1 MEKSNFCRTAIA
13 LWFLTLLPVTGHL
26 QAATLYWDADGNA
39 IGNSTD
45 GTSLGGSGNWDTTTT
60 SWWNGAAST
69 AWPDTDADHA
79 IFTAAF
85 SPGTPVLNT
94 VTLSSDLTAHMVSFL
109 RSGYT
114 LTGGELVLAGAT
126 PTLHATLG
134 DSAMISSLIGG
145 TEGLTMTGGGTI
157 RLTNN
162 TNTYTGITSIANG
175 TLIIS
180 NQGALGG
187 SSGAVV
193 VTDGNA
199 TPSNAATIGFSGGS
213 LFLDGSAAG
222 FTFSRDLEL
231 SGAGPVGG
239 RGAALLSIGDNTL
252 SGIVNAAVSSLTP
265 ATFKNTRLISA
276 NGTLTLSGTLNVGG
290 TPGTTV
296 TSLGGINQAGA
307 SLYNFTG
314 VLAGTGTLEK
324 SGGGT
329 LFLTPSDTSGF
340 AGRLRVSS
348 SAASGQSTVR
358 IGSLNDGAGT
368 TSIFGTANSTTTSA
382 PIDMNGGVLEIRSD
396 SSLNFGKNLYQRAS
410 STLFVGPAVGGA
422 GVNGTVAFGS
432 MAFEDNITNTFNSRN
447 GYGVSFTTAPVVGS
461 TAGDNNS
468 TITNSMAGTL
478 SFTGN
483 FWSNANNTGSRTMT
497 IGGNGNTV
505 INGNVIASSAS
516 FNHNLTKTGTGAL
529 TITGTGSTLDGNVS
543 VQGTLIITDFRSI
556 GNNTSSI
563 TLGSATTTSG
573 HLVIGTSTPASEEGL
588 VTSRPI
594 IFNNT
599 TTTAV
604 SSIIANQAGL
614 NPVVLNGAITKPNAT
629 SFNIILGGTNTAD
642 NVLNS
647 AIPLSGTGGVTKIG
661 SGTWVLAGQNAYTGT
676 TSLVNGTLKLQAN
689 ADNIPVLGSSNAISF
704 TNSNVFAGATLEF
717 AGAAGTNNSLSL
729 GPLSY
734 ASGAN
739 TIKVTPGL
747 GGTAS
752 LTFSDISTTGAS
764 TINVVGADFINNQVI
779 FTQVNASAGS
789 NGIIT
794 RSIYWNGADFAYRE
808 GGVLRAPEYG
818 VDGGTVTS
826 DSGLASGHN
835 QITGSFATGSI
846 SISTLKIAGSQALTI
861 NDGATL
867 TLSSGGLLA
876 TGGISSI
883 TGGTVALGSQVLVV
897 RVNAPE
903 DVLTIHSLITG
914 TGGLTKAGEG
924 ALILTGANTR
934 TGTVNLDEGV
944 LRLAPG
950 AVLSGA
956 NAALT
961 LRQSAVFDMNGVS
974 TGNSVGSFNNAGVVT
989 NSSGD
994 AVTLTVG
1001 NNNGTGTSFGIIQET
1016 NGVINVTKVGTG
1028 AQLWLGQST
1037 YTGVTT
1043 IGSTGL
1049 VTVDFLADIG
1059 EASGIGRG
1067 DSTSDATN
1075 AASLVFN
1082 GSTGGLDYAGNIRD
1096 VNLILG
1102 ARSASTDRLFTL
1114 SGSGATLS
1122 STAANFNAIVW
1133 RNTGAIVHG
1142 TDADRT
1148 LTFTGSSQG
1157 DNTFNPQITDSTGF
1171 ATSVTKTGTGIW
1183 RLGNSSNTYSG
1194 TTTITQGILMATDG
1208 QGLSSNSNL
1217 LFDGGTLYS
1226 QGTLTR
1232 NIGADAG
1239 QMQFAAPADANHAE
1253 FIGGFLG
1260 GDSKLTVSWSG
1271 TPVWGSTAGFISE
1284 RDGLI
1289 LNGSQAR
1296 AQGATGSI
1304 ALSEVEI
1311 TGDFSLGIASAT
1323 GKTIAVTTANS
1334 SATAT
1339 VTTGDTSGLVVGQ
1352 SITGPNIASGAYIV
1366 SINSATQ
1373 FTMSANASAATATNR
1388 DLIANN
1394 LRTIRVDDN
1403 ANTGADFATISGVIS
1418 GGDSVT
1424 GLRKVGSGTLKL
1436 TGANTYEGETNVNQ
1450 GTLVVTSLGLS
1461 GSAGTSSV
1469 GAVTV
1474 DAFGNANAVTLGN
1487 GGTGGGLLQYIG
1499 AGETSDR
1506 KIRLNSTTG
1515 SNQIHADG
1523 SGALI
1528 LTNVANDLVA
1538 GAKTLYLRGTNAAG
1552 NMITSQLSDN
1562 GGTLGVAVD
1571 SSATWILTNENNNY
1585 TGTTTAG
1592 SGALGIGHDSALG
1605 SGTFVVSNANVFAY
1619 GADRTIANT
1628 LQLNSGTTHGF
1639 IGNHSLIF
1647 TSTVAFAASTSSS
1660 NFTNN
1665 SLAAGKTLTF
1675 NAGVTANSITATRN
1689 WQFDGPGETII
1700 NGDFTTSTAF
1710 GVNVIKTGDG
1720 ILTLGTSGANSNWN
1734 QAGNALDLDRGTLKF
1749 TADNAIPTASASNG
1763 GLTIS
1768 PELLDVDTATADTA
1782 TVDFNGT
1789 TQTVNAITATSNGI
1803 LVLDNTS
1810 ANAATFRF
1818 GANDSAV
1825 NFGSGVGSYT
1835 VQNTGAGALSL
1846 VKLGNT
1852 TATFI
1857 SGITLAH
1864 KGITA
1869 SEGGGVFTIASPV
1882 TATTGLRVVEGS
1894 ALILS
1899 GGLPNGHLVTSIEV
1913 GGGSTLSLLD
1923 GAGSQFSNLT
1933 TLNLGNTGA
1942 GAVTLNL
1949 NVGDK
1954 DTNLDRLNTDTL
1966 TLLTGGILN
1975 LGQTIIFNMN
1985 DAGLNAHQTYTL
1997 LNLVDGGLDAFGVA
2011 NLLQGATPGGFDSFT
2026 WFVDDHVVQLT
2037 TGNLIV
2043 GDLYWL
2049 GTTDTTWNAS
2059 ADNWSLNKDGTGL
2072 PSSIPGQGTRVI
2084 FAYDGVGAAEL
2095 TTTLEQNI
2103 KINALV
2109 FEAGATTP
2117 SSVTINPGA
2126 VGTSRLEIAPS
2137 SAANGIAI
2145 TAGGPAAVTI
2155 GANLKLGA
2163 DQTWNVA
2170 DPNSTL
2176 TISGA
2181 LFGEANVT
2189 KTGSGKVILTQA
2201 ADPTFNGGQTSAFN
2215 IAGGNLEITN
2225 LSALG
2230 TLANSNLASIDVSG
2244 GGFYYNNA
2252 TAGTVV
2258 NALTLSGGTL
2268 SAGGATQTYSGTVN
2282 VSGNSFINLAD
2293 SNGPSTNTARSITLS
2308 GVVSGAGSL
2317 TVSSNTTTLVG
2328 GNPEG
2333 GTLTI
2338 SNADSTWSGDLILTS
2353 GSVDITAAASA
2364 TVTPGDI
2371 TFDGFGRLIVRGLN
2385 GQVINRAD
2393 ELTFTAGAIGEYLLD
2408 NSSAVLADDFVV
2420 NQNGQVNIGSGGTG
2434 ASARFTL
2441 SDAATQ
2447 LNITGSV
2454 ILGGDSSISV
2464 DGGDADSFTTISGV
2478 ISDGGSG
2485 YSLAINDDA
2494 GGWAVSNNNIRLT
2507 GLNTF
2512 TGDVSVAEGVL
2523 EFTTV
2528 SDIGG
2533 PASSLGQGDEI
2544 RMSGGTL
2551 RFVGDTVSQTTNRQ
2565 VITSTSNSVLS
2576 LGGTNGAK
2584 MTYTGAITVGVTSS
2598 GSRLTLTGD
2607 AGSEGAITGGFTMT
2621 GTDAD
2626 AVVSGGTWTL
2636 SGAQNT
2642 VADNM
2647 TVQGTS
2653 TVLNLNDTSVLRFL
2667 AGAASGDIYIND
2679 GSTVNIGAD
2688 NAIDM
2693 TIAYRLF
2700 IGQTAGG
2707 AAGILNLGAFNL
2719 SSGRFIL
2726 GERAADRKGIVNGTT
2741 GVLTVVGGD
2750 IDLYEGEINAN
2761 FASTGSTAL
2770 EKFGPGTVTFRG
2782 DNSGLASTGA
2792 TVLNEG
2798 TLVLDYTLSNTTKVR
2813 EASQLEMRGMDLLL
2827 IGNAS
2832 AATSQTVAS
2841 FNLDST
2847 ASDDSSGASRI
2858 TLQPGAGQEIVLNL
2872 GEITRTATNR
2882 DGTIR
2887 FVLPTGV
2894 QSATNGFTTSTGL
2907 HGSGLLGSSTSSGYA
2922 TVEDGVGTWFAT
2934 KSGSNIVGLVST
2946 AKNDV
2951 TTWLTAD
2958 HITDTAGGFS
2968 GALGATAI
2976 NSLRFDAATGSDL
2989 LLAPAGSLNIASG
3002 GILVT
3007 DQVTGSGSSI
3017 LGGRLASGTSELII
3031 TQDSSQ
3037 VFEISAS
3044 IGTNHAFTK
3053 SGAGTVL
3060 LSGDNNFTDETDVLE
3075 GTLILAGGNAIGNN
3089 SLLSLAINRDTLVV
3103 LTADETIGR
3112 LNGGKR
3118 ATNSEYGTVAVGSHT
3133 LTLNQSGGT
3142 TTFAGFFTGTGGIV
3156 FSETSVSTLNMQNN
3170 SSGFTGTVVINGGL
3184 FQLSNI
3190 GRNDASSFTIN
3201 GNGMMLIDNTGSTVS
3216 TTRILDS
3223 TPIILNSAAGGG
3235 ANIRGLWVRNTD
3247 SNASRFETIGDLVFN
3262 SGASYLTGEAND
3274 AGASENARA
3283 GIIAS
3288 TFVRNDNATFSVR
3301 GRNLGTTL
3309 QHHNQFRLATANEAA
3324 FIAGL
3329 VGGGDSS
3336 GVTLSILPWAIGE
3349 THNNTT
3355 SAGTNMG
3362 NSLVTYVAGQGL
3374 RPLDLVAG
3382 YAGYATAGDTN
3393 NTRESLSASLTGLA
3407 GRTLNSL
3414 VINNEALGALDFTG
3428 LGAGQLLTN
3437 TSGAFLFTLTGGA
3450 NDTAYSTV
3458 LSGFDSGIAVGGT
3471 EYIFHVVNPSAE
3483 ATTPR
3488 LVVTVASPLSTAA
3501 DITKSGRGTLVL
3513 SGVNLAGGDANKTT
3527 LNEGV
3532 LEISS
3537 LSNIGGASGGLVFAG
3552 GTLRLGPG
3560 FSDDLSLR
3568 DIRFLTGGGTID
3580 TNGTDLIL
3588 SASLGSGVGGF
3599 TKVGDGNLILQAA
3612 ATYTGSTT
3620 IAGGGIA
3627 VGANQA
3633 IGSGNLNI
3641 IGGGSL
3647 DLGTSE
3653 ITVALV
3659 STSGAS
3665 PVINGTGVI
3674 TSTQGFVFS
3683 HTGDTTLS
3691 ASLAGAGGLF
3701 KNQSNVLTLDGAST
3715 YSGITEVQNGT
3726 LAIGSISSIGAGP
3739 SALGNPVSI
3748 ENGIIRMGLTT
3759 GGTTLRYTGAGHS
3772 SDRLVGLQGTTGGVT
3787 LSADGTGAFQMGGAV
3802 MLRAGTKTLTLRG
3815 TSDAVIENTL
3825 GRVDDGLIG
3834 GLSISKVDANTWVLT
3849 AANSYSGITQI
3860 DNGTL
3865 RIGVNDAL
3873 PTGTTVRLGSG
3884 ATAGT
3889 LDANGFDQT
3898 IASLLSQTNSA
3909 SLTNQLII
3917 DSGNTLTVTGAVT
3930 LGSTAA
3936 TSTTLFSATGGG
3948 AFVNNNDGG
3957 IFQVGG
3963 STSSYNAATAD
3974 FSGLGSLT
3982 VDLGATGTMRVG
3994 DNTSATGTTGGASTL
4009 ILAESNVITAALL
4022 QISGLQSQT
4031 LQTLRLGSGTNQ
4043 LNVDV
4048 LSVGSNW
4055 RGSGTVNFASGTGS
4069 MVLRAA
4075 DGIGRAEVRMAAH
4088 AIATNAN
4095 NVNTINF
4102 SGHDADLLISTLTLV
4117 DRSASGTAS
4126 GPDNQSAGY
4135 ATFSFDQGILDAL
4148 SVIIARRTGSGS
4160 GDGEATLNLGGG
4172 TVQINALTMAVNT
4185 SAGGVV
4191 SGALNISGGN
4201 VTIGTG
4207 AGAAINMANAGAGR
4221 TVTSTIDLT
4230 GGTVAVTGNIIR
4242 QGGAGTENAT
4252 ITLNGSS
4259 MDMNGHNIGSA
4270 AATIAFNAQSGTLR
4284 NLGELNGG
4292 ADLVKTTAGVLVL
4305 EGVNQH
4311 TGRTVI
4317 NEGVLSISSQ
4327 DQLGLA
4333 PASFIADH
4341 LLLDG
4346 GTLRTTATLALDD
4359 ANRGI
4364 TVGAGGG
4371 TFETAASTTLT
4382 VGSVITGG
4390 GALSK
4395 QGVGTLIFNA
4405 VNTHTGTTTVNAGV
4419 LGGSGTVGGNL
4430 MVADGGTLAPGSSA
4444 GMFTVSGELTVSSG
4458 GTLLMELGGSTFN
4471 AAAVVQ
4477 AEMNANGNLSGLAG
4491 SIPPEWENYQAG
4503 VTEHDHILVNG
4514 ASAPVV
4520 DGTLRFGPLLGAYN
4534 PGYGDVF
4541 DLLDWSFAG
4550 NISGATSFDF
4560 SAVMLDAGLGFNTDL
4575 FARHGLIVVVPEPSR
4590 ALFLMLG
4597 LLGLLLRR
4605 RRR

>member
-1 MEKSNFCRTAIA
+1 MKKTNLYRASVT
-13 LWFLTLLPVTGHL
+13 LLLLGLLPVLPVGRPL
-26 QAATLYWDADGNA
+26 NAATFYWDADEDASGNA
-39 IGNSTD
+39 TD
-45 GTSLGGSGNWDTTTT
+45 GSGLDGSGNWDTSTAN
-60 SWWNGAAST
+60 WWNGAADS
-69 AWPDTDADHA
+69 AWPNTNADLA

-85 SPGTPVLNT
+85 SPGAPVLNT
-94 VTLSSDLTAHMVSFL
+94 VTLVSDITANMVSFL

-114 LTGGELVLAGAT
+114 LTGGELTLAGAS

-134 DSAMISSLIGG
+134 DSATISSLVDG
-145 TEGLTMTGGGTI
+145 TDGLTKTGGGTI
-157 RLTNN
+157 RLANN
-162 TNTYTGITSIANG
+162 ANTYTGVTNITNG

-180 NQGALGG
+180 SQGALGT
-187 SSGAVV
+187 SSDAVV

-199 TPSNAATIGFSGGS
+199 APSNAATIGFTGGS

-222 FTFSRDLEL
+222 FTFSRDLNL
-231 SGAGPVGG
+231 SGSGPAGG

-252 SGIVNAAVSSLTP
+252 SGIVNAAFSSLTP

-276 NGTLTLSGTLNVGG
+276 DGTLTLSGTLNVGG
-290 TPGTTV
+290 TAGTTI

-307 SLYNFTG
+307 SFYNFTG
-314 VLAGTGTLEK
+314 ILAGTGTLEK

-340 AGRLRVSS
+340 AGRLRISS
-348 SAASGQSTVR
+348 SAASGQSSVR
-358 IGSLNDGAGT
+358 ISSTDV
-368 TSIFGTANSTTTSA
+368 FGTANSTNASG
-382 PIDMNGGVLEIRSD
+382 PIDMSGGTLEIRSD
-396 SSLNFGKNLYQRAS
+396 VGLDIGKNVYNR
-410 STLFVGPAVGGA
+410 STSVYFFGPAIGGT
-422 GVNGTVAFGS
+422 GINGTVSLGTLRA
-432 MAFEDNITNTFNSRN
+432 AANTTLTFNSRN
-447 GYGVSFTTAPVVGS
+447 GFGASFGVQSMES
-461 TAGDNNS
+461 SNNNS
-468 TITNSMAGTL
+468 TFTNNMGGLLT
-478 SFTGN
+478 FTGN
-483 FWSNANNTGSRTMT
+483 FWNNSDGSARTLT
-497 IGGNGNTV
+497 ISGNGNTRIEGS
-505 INGNVIASSAS
+505 INTSGAGTKT
-516 FNHNLTKTGTGAL
+516 LTKTGSGVL
-529 TITGTGSTLDGNVS
+529 TINGTATTLNGNVNIS
-543 VQGTLIITDFRSI
+543 GGAIAITDFRSLNNSSTGVINI
-556 GNNTSSI
+556 GS
-563 TLGSATTTSG
+563 GTTAG
-573 HLVIGTSTPASEEGL
+573 ALIIGTDAAADSEGL
-588 VTSRPI
+588 VTNRTINLAS
-594 IFNNT
+594 T
-599 TTTAV
+599 TGV
-604 SSIIANQAGL
+604 PSIYANQAGP
-614 NPVVLNGAITKPNAT
+614 NAVVLNGDFTTTGGSAT
-629 SFNIILGGTNTAD
+629 QSKTLVLGGTSTAD
-642 NVLNS
+642 NIIHGNISNQAVS
-647 AIPLSGTGGVTKIG
+647 TTGVVSLLKVG
-661 SGTWVLAGQNAYTGT
+661 SGTWVLAGENAYTGT
-676 TSLVNGTLKLQAN
+676 TSLANGTLKLQAN
-689 ADNIPVLGSSNAISF
+689 AGNTPILGSGNAITF

-717 AGAAGTNNSLSL
+717 AGADGINNSISL
-729 GPLSY
+729 GALSY

-739 TIKVTPGL
+739 TLKVTPGL

-752 LTFSDISTTGAS
+752 LTFSNLATTGAS

-779 FTQVNASAGS
+779 FTQVNDAAGS
-789 NGIIT
+789 NGILT
-794 RSIYWNGADFAYRE
+794 RSVYWNGADYAYRE
-808 GGVLRAPEYG
+808 EGVLRAPEYG

-826 DSGLASGHN
+826 DTGLASGHN
-835 QITGSFATGSI
+835 QITGSFATGTI

-867 TLSSGGLLA
+867 TLSAGGLLA
-876 TGGISSI
+876 TGGVSSI
-883 TGGTVALGSQVLVV
+883 TGGTVALGSQAFVV
-897 RVNAPE
+897 RVNGAE
-903 DVLTIHSLITG
+903 DALTIHSLITG

-924 ALILTGANTR
+924 TLTLTGANTR

-961 LRQSAVFDMNGVS
+961 LRQSTVFDMNGVS
-974 TGNSVGSFNNAGVVT
+974 TGNSVGAFNNAGVVT

-1001 NNNGTGTSFGIIQET
+1001 NNNGTGTSFGIIHET
-1016 NGVINVTKVGTG
+1016 NGVINVTKLGNG

-1043 IGSTGL
+1043 IGGSAASL
-1049 VTVDFLADIG
+1049 VTVDFMADG
-1059 EASGIGRG
+1059 GLASGIGA
-1067 DSTSDATN
+1067 SSSDAGN
-1075 AASLVFN
+1075 LVFN
-1082 GSTGGLDYAGNIRD
+1082 GTGAGLIFRGNLVNGNLNLGST
-1096 VNLILG
+1096 
-1102 ARSASTDRLFTL
+1102 SATTDRLFTV
-1114 SGSGATLS
+1114 SGSGVTLG
-1122 STAANFNAIVW
+1122 STPTTNLNNAIIW
-1133 RNTGAIVHG
+1133 SNTGAIVHG
-1142 TDADRT
+1142 TDQDRT
-1148 LTFTGSSQG
+1148 FTFTGTSQG

-1171 ATSVTKTGTGIW
+1171 STSVTKTGTGIW
-1183 RLGNSSNTYSG
+1183 RLDGQNNTYSG
-1194 TTTITQGILMATDG
+1194 ATTITQGILMATDG
-1208 QGLSSNSNL
+1208 QGLSSLSNL
-1217 LFDGGTLYS
+1217 VFDGGTFYS
-1226 QGTLTR
+1226 QGTLSR
-1232 NIGADAG
+1232 DIGTGAG
-1239 QMQFAAPADANHAE
+1239 QMQFAAPANANEAE

-1260 GDSKLTVSWSG
+1260 GDSKLSVSWAG
-1271 TPVWGSTAGFISE
+1271 TPIWGSTAGFISE

-1323 GKTIAVTTANS
+1323 GKTI
-1334 SATAT
+1334 T
-1339 VTTGDTSGLVVGQ
+1339 VTTSTNTTGTVTVGDTSGLVVGQ

-1394 LRTIRVDDN
+1394 LRAIRVDDN
-1403 ANTGADFATISGVIS
+1403 TNTGADFATISGVIS
-1418 GGDSVT
+1418 AGDSVT
-1424 GLRKVGSGTLKL
+1424 GLRKLGTGILKL
-1436 TGANTYEGETNVNQ
+1436 TGANTYEGETSVYQ

-1474 DAFGNANAVTLGN
+1474 AAFTDANAVTLGN
-1487 GGTGGGLLQYIG
+1487 GGTGGALLQYIG

-1515 SNQIHADG
+1515 SNQIHSDG
-1523 SGALI
+1523 SGPLI
-1528 LTNVANDLVA
+1528 LTNVVNDMVA
-1538 GAKTLYLRGTNAAG
+1538 GAKTLFLRGTNAAG

-1562 GGTLGVAVD
+1562 GGTLGVSVD
-1571 SSATWILTNENNNY
+1571 SSATWILTNGANNY

-1605 SGTFVVSNANVFAY
+1605 SGTFVMSNANIFAY

-1628 LQLNSGTTHGF
+1628 LQLNTGTSHGF
-1639 IGNHSLIF
+1639 IGDFSLTF
-1647 TSTVAFAASTSSS
+1647 TNTVTMAASTSSS

-1665 SLAAGKTLTF
+1665 SLVAGKTLTF
-1675 NAGVTANSITATRN
+1675 NAGVIANSLTATRN
-1689 WQFDGPGETII
+1689 WQIDGPGETII

-1710 GVNVIKTGDG
+1710 GVNLIKTGDG
-1720 ILTLGTSGANSNWN
+1720 ILTLGTNGATSNWN
-1734 QAGNALDLDRGTLKF
+1734 QAGNNVDVDRGTLKF
-1749 TADNAIPTASASNG
+1749 TADNAIPTASGTNG

-1768 PELLDVDTATADTA
+1768 PETLDVDTATADTA

-1789 TQTVNAITATSNGI
+1789 TQTVNALTATSNGI

-1810 ANAATFRF
+1810 ADAATFRF
-1818 GANDSAV
+1818 GANDSTV

-1835 VQNTGAGALSL
+1835 IQNTGAGALSL

-1857 SGITLAH
+1857 SGITLGH
-1864 KGITA
+1864 KGVTA

-1882 TATTGLRVVEGS
+1882 TATTGLRAIEGS

-1899 GGLPNGHLVTSIEV
+1899 GGLPNGNLVTSIEV

-1923 GAGSQFSNLT
+1923 GAGSQFSSLI

-1942 GAVTLNL
+1942 GTVTLNL
-1949 NVGDK
+1949 NVGDLN
-1954 DTNLDRLNTDTL
+1954 TNTDRLNTDTL
-1966 TLLTGGILN
+1966 TLLTGGVLN
-1975 LGQTIIFNMN
+1975 LGETITFNMN
-1985 DAGLNAHQTYTL
+1985 DAGLNANQTYTL
-1997 LNLVDGGLDAFGVA
+1997 LNLVDGGLDAYGFA
-2011 NLLQGATPGGFDSFT
+2011 NLLQGATPGGFDNFT
-2026 WFVDDHVVQLT
+2026 WFVDDNVVQLT

-2049 GTTDTTWNAS
+2049 GTTDTTWNAN

-2072 PSSIPGQGTRVI
+2072 PASIPGQGTRVI
-2084 FAYDGVGAAEL
+2084 FAHDGVGAAAL

-2103 KINALV
+2103 KINSLV

-2126 VGTSRLEIAPS
+2126 VATSRLEIAPS
-2137 SAANGIAI
+2137 SSANGIAI
-2145 TAGGPAAVTI
+2145 TTGGPAAVTI

-2170 DPNSTL
+2170 DSASTL
-2176 TISGA
+2176 TFNGA

-2189 KTGSGKVILTQA
+2189 KSGDGKVILNGA
-2201 ADPTFNGGQTSAFN
+2201 ADPTFNGGQTSVFN
-2215 IAGGNLEITN
+2215 ITGGNFEITN
-2225 LSALG
+2225 LAALG
-2230 TLANSNLASIDVSG
+2230 TLANSNPASIDVSG

-2258 NALTLSGGTL
+2258 SALTLSGGTL
-2268 SAGGATQTYSGTVN
+2268 SAGGTTQTYSGTVN
-2282 VSGNSFINLAD
+2282 VSGDSFINMAD

-2308 GVVSGAGSL
+2308 GVVSGSGAL
-2317 TVSSNTTTLVG
+2317 TVSSNNTTLVG
-2328 GNPEG
+2328 GNAEG
-2333 GTLTI
+2333 GTFTI
-2338 SNADSTWSGDLILTS
+2338 NNADSTWSGDLTLTS

-2385 GQVINRAD
+2385 GQTINRAD
-2393 ELTFTAGAIGEYLLD
+2393 TLTFTAGSIGEYLLD
-2408 NSSAVLADDFVV
+2408 NSSSPLADDFVV
-2420 NQNGQVNIGSGGTG
+2420 NQNGQVNFGSGGTG
-2434 ASARFTL
+2434 ASARFTV

-2447 LNITGSV
+2447 LNLTGSV
-2454 ILGGDSSISV
+2454 VLGGNSSISV

-2478 ISDGGSG
+2478 ISDGGNG

-2494 GGWAVSNNNIRLT
+2494 GGWATSNNIIRLT

-2512 TGDVSVAEGVL
+2512 TGNVSLAEGIL

-2528 SDIGG
+2528 SNIGG
-2533 PASSLGQGDEI
+2533 PASSLGRGDEI
-2544 RMSGGTL
+2544 HMTGGTL
-2551 RFVGDTVSQTTNRQ
+2551 SFVGDAVSQTTDRQ
-2565 VITSTSNSVLS
+2565 VITSTGNSVLS
-2576 LGGTNGAK
+2576 LGGTNGAS

-2598 GSRLTLTGD
+2598 GNRLTLTGIE
-2607 AGSEGAITGGFTMT
+2607 GSEGFITGGFTMT
-2621 GTDAD
+2621 GNAAD

-2647 TVQGTS
+2647 TVTGTS
-2653 TVLNLNDTSVLRFL
+2653 TILNLNDTRVLRFL
-2667 AGAASGDIYIND
+2667 AGAASGDIYINN
-2679 GSTVNIGAD
+2679 GSIVNIGAD
-2688 NAIDM
+2688 NAIDV
-2693 TIAYRLF
+2693 TIPYRLF

-2707 AAGILNLGAFNL
+2707 AAGILNLGAFDL
-2719 SSGRFIL
+2719 ESGRFIL
-2726 GERAADRKGIVNGTT
+2726 GERAADRNGIVNGTGT
-2741 GVLTVVGGD
+2741 LTVLLGD

-2792 TVLNEG
+2792 TILNEG

-2813 EASQLEMRGMDLLL
+2813 EASQLEMRGADLLL

-2841 FNLDST
+2841 FNLDGT
-2847 ASDDSSGASRI
+2847 ASDDNSGANRI

-2872 GEITRTATNR
+2872 GAITRTAVNR

-2894 QSATNGFTTSTGL
+2894 QSATHGFTTSTGL

-2922 TVEDGVGTWFAT
+2922 TVEDSTGVWFAT
-2934 KSGSNIVGLVST
+2934 KSDSNIVGLVSS

-2951 TTWLTAD
+2951 TTWLATD

-2968 GALGATAI
+2968 GTLGATAI
-2976 NSLRFDAATGSDL
+2976 NSLRFDAATGSEL
-2989 LLAPAGSLNIASG
+2989 LLAPTGSLNIASG

-3007 DQVTGSGSSI
+3007 SQVTGGDPSI
-3017 LGGRLASGTSELII
+3017 LGGHLASGTTELII

-3053 SGAGTVL
+3053 SGVGTLL
-3060 LSGDNNFTDETDVLE
+3060 LSGNNTFTDETEIHE
-3075 GTLILAGGNAIGNN
+3075 GTLILAGGNAIGD
-3089 SLLSLAINRDTLVV
+3089 SSRVSLAANRDTLVV
-3103 LTADETIGR
+3103 LTADETIGQ
-3112 LNGGKR
+3112 LGGGKR
-3118 ATNSEYGTVAVGSHT
+3118 ATNSEYGTVAVGAHT
-3133 LTLNQSGGT
+3133 LTINQSGGT

-3170 SSGFTGTVVINGGL
+3170 SSGFTGTVVVNGGL

-3235 ANIRGLWVRNTD
+3235 TNIRGLWVRNTD
-3247 SNASRFETIGDLVFN
+3247 SNASRFETIGDLAFN
-3262 SGASYLTGEAND
+3262 SGTSYLTGDAND
-3274 AGASENARA
+3274 SGATENGRA

-3288 TFVRNDNATFSVR
+3288 NFIRNDNATVSAR

-3309 QHHNQFRLATANEAA
+3309 QHHNQFLIAAANEAA

-3329 VGGGDSS
+3329 IGGGDSS
-3336 GVTLSILPWAIGE
+3336 GATLSILPWAIGE

-3355 SAGTNMG
+3355 TVGTNMG
-3362 NSLVTYVAGQGL
+3362 NSLVTYVAGEGL
-3374 RPLDLVAG
+3374 RPLDLSAH
-3382 YAGYATAGDTN
+3382 YADYATVGDTN
-3393 NTRESLSASLTGLA
+3393 NTRETLSANLTGLA
-3407 GRTLNSL
+3407 GRTLNAL
-3414 VINNEALGALDFTG
+3414 VINNEALGSLDFTG
-3428 LGAGQLLTN
+3428 LGAGELLTN

-3450 NDTAYSTV
+3450 DDTEYGTV
-3458 LSGFDSGIAVGGT
+3458 LSGFDAGIAVGGA
-3471 EYIFHVVNPSAE
+3471 EYIFHVVNPSAA

-3488 LVVTVASPLSTAA
+3488 LVVTVVSPLTTAA
-3501 DITKSGRGTLVL
+3501 DITKSGRGTLIL
-3513 SGVNLAGGDANKTT
+3513 NGTNIAGGDANTTT

-3532 LEISS
+3532 LEISG
-3537 LSNIGGASGGLVFAG
+3537 LANIGGASGGLVFAG
-3552 GTLRLGPG
+3552 GTLRLGSG

-3568 DIRFLTGGGTID
+3568 DISFLTGGGTID
-3580 TNGTDLIL
+3580 TNGTDLIMT
-3588 SASLGSGVGGF
+3588 ASLGSGVGGF

-3612 ATYTGSTT
+3612 ATYSGSTT
-3620 IAGGGIA
+3620 ISGGIVT
-3627 VGANQA
+3627 VGVNQA

-3641 IGGGSL
+3641 IGGGTL
-3647 DLGTSE
+3647 DLGASD

-3659 STSGAS
+3659 TTSGAS

-3683 HTGDTTLS
+3683 HTGDTTVS
-3691 ASLAGAGGLF
+3691 AILAGAGGLF
-3701 KNQSNVLTLDGAST
+3701 KNQSNVLALNGAST

-3726 LAIGSISSIGAGP
+3726 LAISSISSVGAGP

-3759 GGTTLRYTGAGHS
+3759 GGTTLSYTGAGHS

-3802 MLRAGTKTLTLRG
+3802 MIRAGNKTLTLSG
-3815 TSDAVIENTL
+3815 TSDAAIENTL
-3825 GRVDDGLIG
+3825 GLVDDGIIG
-3834 GLSISKVDANTWVLT
+3834 GLSLAKVDANTWVLT

-3865 RIGVNDAL
+3865 KIGVGDAL

-3889 LDANGFDQT
+3889 FDLNGFNQT

-3909 SLTNQLII
+3909 VLTNHLII
-3917 DSGNTLTVTGAVT
+3917 DPGNTLTVTGAVT
-3930 LGSTAA
+3930 IGSTAA
-3936 TSTTLFSATGGG
+3936 TSTTLFSAIGGG
-3948 AFVNNNDGG
+3948 SFVNNNEGG
-3957 IFQVGG
+3957 TFQIGG
-3963 STSSYNAATAD
+3963 STSFYNAVTAD
-3974 FSGLGSLT
+3974 FSGLGGFT
-3982 VDLGATGTMRVG
+3982 VDLGSTGTMRIG
-3994 DNTSATGTTGGASTL
+3994 DNSSATGSTGGASTL
-4009 ILAESNVITAALL
+4009 ILAENNTITANLL
-4022 QISGLQSQT
+4022 QVSGLQPQT
-4031 LQTLRLGSGTNQ
+4031 LQTLRLGSVINQ
-4043 LNVDV
+4043 LNVNI
-4048 LSVGSNW
+4048 LSVGSNH
-4055 RGSGTVNFASGTGS
+4055 RGSGTVNFASGAGS

-4075 DGIGRAEVRMAAH
+4075 DGTGRAEVRMAAH

-4095 NVNTINF
+4095 NVNTIDLT
-4102 SGHDADLLISTLTLV
+4102 GHDADLLISTLTLV

-4135 ATFSFDQGILDAL
+4135 ATFSFDQGTLDAM

-4172 TVQINALTMAVNT
+4172 TVQISSLTMAVNT
-4185 SAGGVV
+4185 SNGGVV
-4191 SGALNISGGN
+4191 SGTLNITGGN

-4207 AGAAINMANAGAGR
+4207 SGTAINMANAGTGR
-4221 TVTSTIDLT
+4221 TVTSDINLT
-4230 GGTVAVTGNIIR
+4230 GGTVDVTGNIIR

-4252 ITLNGSS
+4252 VTLNGSTL
-4259 MDMNGHNIGSA
+4259 DMSGNSIGTSSTNINFA
-4270 AATIAFNAQSGTLR
+4270 AQSGTLR
-4284 NLGELNGG
+4284 NLGELNDG

-4327 DQLGLA
+4327 AHLGLA
-4333 PASFIADH
+4333 PASFAADH

-4346 GTLRTTATLALDD
+4346 GTLRTTATLALNE
-4359 ANRGI
+4359 AHRGI

-4371 TFETAASTTLT
+4371 AFETAASTTLT
-4382 VGSVITGG
+4382 VESVITGG

-4395 QGVGTLIFNA
+4395 EGAGTLIFNA

-4419 LGGSGTVGGNL
+4419 LGGSGAVGGNL
-4430 MVADGGTLAPGSSA
+4430 LVADGGTLAPGSNA
-4444 GMFTVSGELTVSSG
+4444 GMFTVSGDLTVSSG

-4471 AAAVVQ
+4471 AAAAVQ
-4477 AEMNANGNLSGLAG
+4477 AEMDANGHLSGMAA
-4491 SIPPEWENYQAG
+4491 SIPPEWENYQLG

-4514 ASAPVV
+4514 ASAPVI

-4534 PGYGDVF
+4534 PAYGDVF

-4560 SAVMLDAGLGFNTDL
+4560 SAVTLDVGLGFNTDL
-4575 FARHGLIVVVPEPSR
+4575 FANHGLIVVVPEPSR

-4597 LLGLLLRR
+4597 LLGLMLRR